1 MHMENHYATAKAV
14 RLPIVVKY
22 GGNAMPDPPG
32 GRPDPTIVEVAEL
45 WRAGW
50 PTVLVHGGGPE
61 IDAALSDR
69 GIVTDRIDGMRVTDE
84 ATLAITEA
92 VLCATLNK
100 RIVRALAK
108 LAVPAV
114 GISGQD
120 GGTLVARGMRAES
133 GAHLGFVGEVV
144 KSDPRLVQTLLD
156 ANFLPVVA
164 PVAISEDGATG
175 YNVNADLA
183 AAALAGALKASAFVA
198 ITNVRRVLR
207 DVGDESS
214 AIEHLSA
221 EEAKA
226 FANSDACQSGIKPKL
241 RAAAVAASGG
251 AAVAFIC
258 AAGPGAISAAMLAR
272 NATTI
277 GG

>member
-1 MHMENHYATAKAV
+1 
-14 RLPIVVKY
+14 
-22 GGNAMPDPPG
+22 
-32 GRPDPTIVEVAEL
+32 
-45 WRAGW
+45 
-50 PTVLVHGGGPE
+50 
-61 IDAALSDR
+61 
-69 GIVTDRIDGMRVTDE
+69 MRVTDA
-84 ATLAITEA
+84 ATLAIAEA

-100 RIVRALAK
+100 RIVRALSK
-108 LAVPAV
+108 LGLPAV

-164 PVAISEDGATG
+164 PVAISEDGATA

-207 DVGDESS
+207 DIDDEST

-221 EEAKA
+221 EEAQA
-226 FANSDACQSGIKPKL
+226 FANSDACQSGMKPKV
-241 RAAAVAASGG
+241 RAAAFAASGG